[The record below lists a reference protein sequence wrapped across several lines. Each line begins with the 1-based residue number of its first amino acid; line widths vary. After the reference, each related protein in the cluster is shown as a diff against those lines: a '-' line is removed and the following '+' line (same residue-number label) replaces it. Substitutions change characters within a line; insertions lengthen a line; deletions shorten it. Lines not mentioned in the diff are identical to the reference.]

1 MRGRRGAT
9 QRGTAGRQ
17 WRPHSRRRRFA
28 ARRRQESL
36 PYESRG
42 TLLTKGEAAF
52 YGPLQKAVGTE
63 FQIMCKV
70 RVADVLTCSEA
81 DWRRGYGGAIS
92 QKHLDFVLCEPG
104 TTRIILA
111 VELDDRTHEAP
122 HRQRRDRFLNET
134 LYAAGIRLLRIRA
147 RAEYS
152 VEILRRFVFAR
163 LGRGARPTSIEAQP
177 VHSDAKSTSHH
188 HQLAS

>member
-1 MRGRRGAT
+1 M
-9 QRGTAGRQ
+9 
-17 WRPHSRRRRFA
+17 
-28 ARRRQESL
+28 SL
-36 PYESRG
+36 PYQGRG

-52 YGPLQKAVGTE
+52 YGPLLEAVGDR

-92 QKHLDFVLCEPG
+92 QKHLDFVLCEPR

-111 VELDDRTHEAP
+111 VELDDRSHDAP

-134 LYAAGIRLLRIRA
+134 LQAAGIRLLRIRA

-163 LGRGARPTSIEAQP
+163 LGRGPWPTPIGTRQMS
-177 VHSDAKSTSHH
+177 SDAKPRSHH